1 MRPPIGP
8 IEVLPEALQTAPPVT
23 PQRPS
28 FRATLDALSHALV
41 DAVLLAVRRAVSDA
55 LDPPLAKAL
64 PAVREPRKA
73 VEAARTPRRPRGAPR
88 SVPTRSSGARSAPP
102 TRRQLELPLDPH
114 TYPETVIVDPEA
126 ILRASL
132 PVDPSVVDV
141 DEARTEMAP
150 LDPPAP
156 SERPRRA
163 SRRAPRPVAPADEGH
178 QVAQAPQ
185 RAPDPVPRA
194 GEEVLRATG
203 GGAVLRRRR
212 TPPPS
217 PPTGTAA

>member
-1 MRPPIGP
+1 
-8 IEVLPEALQTAPPVT
+8 VT

-28 FRATLDALSHALV
+28 FRSTLDALSYAFV
-41 DAVLLAVRRAVSDA
+41 DAVLLAVRRAVVTDLADA
-55 LDPPLAKAL
+55 LDPAPAKAL
-64 PAVREPRKA
+64 PAAREPRKA
-73 VEAARTPRRPRGAPR
+73 GQAARTPRQPKPAPL
-88 SVPTRSSGARSAPP
+88 SVPTRSSGAHSAPP

-114 TYPETVIVDPEA
+114 PYPETVIVDPDA

-132 PVDPSVVDV
+132 PADPGVVDV
-141 DEARTEMAP
+141 EEACTEVAP
-150 LDPPAP
+150 IDPPVP

-163 SRRAPRPVAPADEGH
+163 RRAAHPVAPADEGN

-212 TPPPS
+212 APPTS
-217 PPTGTAA
+217 PPTGTEA